1 MLYVIAAITHP
12 VSVERNITLIRH
24 LYEEVDKANLAVLDE
39 TFSPAYV
46 DHNPPPFP
54 GHTSDLAGLK
64 RIFGAFTRAFADS
77 RHIVEDAF
85 SFGDKVVVR
94 VTAVGTHAGEFM
106 GIPPTGKS
114 VSMTGIAIYR
124 IASGKIVEKWG
135 EQDRLRMLQQL
146 GVVSLP
152 GPQ

>member
-1 MLYVIAAITHP
+1 
-12 VSVERNITLIRH
+12 
-24 LYEEVDKANLAVLDE
+24 
-39 TFSPAYV
+39 
-46 DHNPPPFP
+46 
-54 GHTSDLAGLK
+54 
-64 RIFGAFTRAFADS
+64 
-77 RHIVEDAF
+77 
-85 SFGDKVVVR
+85 
-94 VTAVGTHAGEFM
+94 M

-146 GVVSLP
+146 GVVLLP